1 MKRSLQGKLIFS
13 YLVIALITVLVV
25 SALIRLT
32 SGQSLMNLVMEQQT
46 AMLNEAVQSY
56 YTENATLDGF
66 FDYYLQQNRR
76 DNPPPTQPDGI
87 PDKGPGMSDIRGVHG
102 LVDLEY
108 RALMPTFNYEIGQI
122 VPADLIKQKIA
133 VEVDGQTI
141 AWILPDTSFQ
151 FKLSA
156 EEQLFLKRTNLA
168 IGLAALAGVLAAV
181 AMGFFLSSRLLKPIR
196 RLTQASQALA
206 RGDLQQ
212 QVPVTSQDE
221 LGQLT
226 ATFNQMSADLTRADQ
241 QRKRLTADITHD
253 LSTPLQIISGYIE
266 MLEDGEVTLTPQRI
280 DIIKTEIEHL
290 RRLVGDMTTLT
301 QVEAG
306 ALEITLQPVSPA
318 ALLQRIY
325 QAYQPIAARSGVELI
340 LEHSEPLPFIQ
351 VDEGRMLQVLKNLV
365 DNALRYTPAGGSIIL
380 SAAADARVQLRVK
393 DTGTGIEPEDLPY
406 VFDRFYRAD
415 KARSGSSGKLGLGL
429 AICKALVMAQG
440 GTIAAESAGKHQGAT
455 MVMTFTPARESSGN
469 PG

>member
-46 AMLNEAVQSY
+46 AMLNESVQSY

-87 PDKGPGMSDIRGVHG
+87 PDKGPGMGDIRGVHG

-108 RALMPTFNYEIGQI
+108 RALMPTFNYEIGQT

-301 QVEAG
+301 QVETG

-325 QAYQPIAARSGVELI
+325 QAYQPIAARSGVELV
-340 LEHSEPLPFIQ
+340 LEQPESLPFIQ

-365 DNALRYTPAGGSIIL
+365 DNALRYTPAGGSITL
-380 SAAADARVQLRVK
+380 SAAADVRVQLRVK
-393 DTGTGIEPEDLPY
+393 DTGTGIETEDLPY

-440 GTIAAESAGKHQGAT
+440 GTITAESAGKHQGAT
-455 MVMTFTPARESSGN
+455 MVMTFDPVIKPVDN